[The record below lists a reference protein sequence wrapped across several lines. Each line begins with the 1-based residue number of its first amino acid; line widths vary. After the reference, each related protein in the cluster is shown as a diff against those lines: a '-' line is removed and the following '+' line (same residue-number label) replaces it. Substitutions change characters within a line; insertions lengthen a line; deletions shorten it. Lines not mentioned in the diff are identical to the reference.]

1 MGLAALVQAHI
12 LTLLALL
19 VAMVVIACKLR
30 RHPRW
35 QYVLL
40 HVPVMG
46 TLMRGQNWG
55 KFYRAVINPAGR
67 NCLLQGLE
75 SVEETVE
82 CGYWQEKLREI
93 RSDIEQGM
101 PVWSSF
107 QKASVLRHCVFSSFA
122 PEKCRVHW
130 MSC

>member
-12 LTLLALL
+12 LTLLTLL

-46 TLMRGQNWG
+46 TLTRGQKLG
-55 KFYRAVINPAGR
+55 QIFYRAVINPAGR
-67 NCLLQGLE
+67 NCLFTRTG
-75 SVEETVE
+75 E
-82 CGYWQEKLREI
+82 CGGDR
-93 RSDIEQGM
+93 
-101 PVWSSF
+101 
-107 QKASVLRHCVFSSFA
+107 
-122 PEKCRVHW
+122 
-130 MSC
+130 